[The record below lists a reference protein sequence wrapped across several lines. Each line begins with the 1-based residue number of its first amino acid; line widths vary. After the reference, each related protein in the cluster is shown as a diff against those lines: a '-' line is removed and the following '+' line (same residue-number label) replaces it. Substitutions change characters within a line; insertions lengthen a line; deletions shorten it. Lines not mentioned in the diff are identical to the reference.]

1 MKPRDY
7 DPDFTYAVKQRRHN
21 ARIMLLGYAFIV
33 IIISALIGAVIAG
46 INHLLRFL

>member
-21 ARIMLLGYAFIV
+21 ARMILLGYAFLFLLFA
-33 IIISALIGAVIAG
+33 ALVAAIIAG
-46 INHLLRFL
+46 MNHFLRFL